1 MDYIQEEHGSTI
13 VEVVNLG
20 RATLIEA
27 GEFKKILFQD
37 IEAGWRHI
45 IIDLTECEYID
56 STFLGTIV
64 IALKKMT
71 DLGGNIRLV
80 GIQPEVEKM
89 FQLTKMNRIFETF
102 ETREDALE
110 SLIQ

>member
-1 MDYIQEEHGSTI
+1 MDFSQEEHGHII
-13 VEVVNLG
+13 VEVVNLQN
-20 RATLIEA
+20 ATLVQA
-27 GEFKKILFQD
+27 ADFKKILFQD
-37 IEAGWRHI
+37 IETGWRKI
-45 IIDLTECEYID
+45 IIDLTECEFID
-56 STFLGTIV
+56 STFLGTMV

-110 SLIQ
+110 GLIQ

>member
-20 RATLIEA
+20 RATLNEA

-37 IEAGWRHI
+37 IETGWKQI
-45 IIDLTECEYID
+45 IIDLTECEFID
-56 STFLGTIV
+56 STFLGTMV
-64 IALKKMT
+64 ISLKKMIA
-71 DLGGNIRLV
+71 LGGKIRLV

-89 FQLTKMNRIFETF
+89 FQLTKMNRLFEVL
-102 ETREDALE
+102 ETRENALE
-110 SLIQ
+110 SFI